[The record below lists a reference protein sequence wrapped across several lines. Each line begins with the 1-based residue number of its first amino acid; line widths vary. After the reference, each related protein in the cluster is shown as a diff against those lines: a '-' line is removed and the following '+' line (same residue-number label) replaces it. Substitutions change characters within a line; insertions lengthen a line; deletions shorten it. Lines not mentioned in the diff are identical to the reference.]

1 MSKQLLLLEVTCP
14 NCGDELT
21 DGSKVKLTAFIK
33 EPRQEG
39 EIRLS
44 AIFGEY
50 TVETDLDIQP
60 GTTVDFRC
68 PSCDQSIMLATACKM
83 CGAPMASLNLKD
95 GGYVEFC
102 ARRGCTG
109 HTLGGSGDIDAMIG
123 LINRMMNTPH
133 D

>member
-1 MSKQLLLLEVTCP
+1 VRLNASVKDAHRDGEV
-14 NCGDELT
+14 
-21 DGSKVKLTAFIK
+21 
-33 EPRQEG
+33 
-39 EIRLS
+39 RLS

-50 TVETDLDIQP
+50 SIETDLEIP
-60 GTTVDFRC
+60 AGALVEFRC
-68 PSCDQSIMLATACKM
+68 PACDQSLMLPTPCKM

-95 GGYVEFC
+95 GGYVEIC
-102 ARRGCTG
+102 SRRGCTG